1 MLGIR
6 ELTLPRKETAETS
19 HVMPVPGVQAKQME
33 RAIARSTLSAG
44 SACAREGTAKS
55 IVADQISHAV
65 QSTSNR
71 LHLIQQPSSSHVPP
85 SLPSYML
92 IKILHAYCQANK
104 APKEP
109 SGKSFYDQEH

>member
-1 MLGIR
+1 
-6 ELTLPRKETAETS
+6 
-19 HVMPVPGVQAKQME
+19 MPVPGVQAKQME

-71 LHLIQQPSSSHVPP
+71 LHLIQQPSSSHAKLTK
-85 SLPSYML
+85 LPRNLPAKAST
-92 IKILHAYCQANK
+92 IKNIDQILQN
-104 APKEP
+104 
-109 SGKSFYDQEH
+109 

>member
-1 MLGIR
+1 
-6 ELTLPRKETAETS
+6 
-19 HVMPVPGVQAKQME
+19 MPVPGVQAKQME

-92 IKILHAYCQANK
+92 IKILHAYCNLFYFHLLLA
-104 APKEP
+104 
-109 SGKSFYDQEH
+109 SFALFIFSLLVC